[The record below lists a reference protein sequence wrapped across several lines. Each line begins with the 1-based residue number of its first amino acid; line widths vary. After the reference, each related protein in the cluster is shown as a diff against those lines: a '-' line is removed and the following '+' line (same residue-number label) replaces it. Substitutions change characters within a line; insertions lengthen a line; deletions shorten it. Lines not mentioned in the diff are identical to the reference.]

1 MGVIAHE
8 PHNTRVIVVV
18 RRYLLY
24 PISTCSAGVAG
35 GIPVRMYA
43 LVVPRMAITDIQLGG
58 GRGGGC
64 VYRAREGPWCRSSF
78 GREQQGKQQRT
89 DQSHQDG
96 SDLVVPFLILR

>member
-1 MGVIAHE
+1 MGVIADE

-43 LVVPRMAITDIQLGG
+43 LVVPRMAITTTA
-58 GRGGGC
+58 C
-64 VYRAREGPWCRSSF
+64 
-78 GREQQGKQQRT
+78 
-89 DQSHQDG
+89 HQDKVL
-96 SDLVVPFLILR
+96 SELHQVII